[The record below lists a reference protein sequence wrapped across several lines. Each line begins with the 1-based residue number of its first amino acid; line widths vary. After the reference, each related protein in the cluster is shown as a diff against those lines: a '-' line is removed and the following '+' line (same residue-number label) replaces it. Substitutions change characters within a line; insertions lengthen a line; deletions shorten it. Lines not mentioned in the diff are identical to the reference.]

1 MSHRIL
7 IGLLS
12 AGTIAALSATD
23 VAACRGKHL
32 SAAEHARNESEIWAD
47 RKAVQAQNISA
58 IDKILPTAE
67 VSASD
72 RGKAKALRDRAANLN
87 KAGKLDEA
95 DRALLQAWKTLG
107 HPELYRAVVRVKC

>member
-1 MSHRIL
+1 MSHGIL

-12 AGTIAALSATD
+12 AGTIVALSATD

-32 SAAEHARNESEIWAD
+32 SAAEHARNEREIWAD
-47 RKAVQAQNISA
+47 RKAVQAQNITG

-67 VSASD
+67 VYASD
-72 RGKAKALRDRAANLN
+72 RGNAKALRDRAANLS

-95 DRALLQAWKTLG
+95 DRALLEAWKTLG
-107 HPELYRAVVRVKC
+107 LPESYRAVVRVKC